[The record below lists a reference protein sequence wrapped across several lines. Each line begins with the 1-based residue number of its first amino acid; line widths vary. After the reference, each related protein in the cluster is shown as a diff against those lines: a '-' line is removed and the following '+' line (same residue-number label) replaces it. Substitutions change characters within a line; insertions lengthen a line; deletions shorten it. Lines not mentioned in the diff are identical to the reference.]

1 MNSKLRMVIALALL
15 LAGVALAQVD
25 STLMDTTLLTS
36 PARWSWVEAAVTII
50 SGLAAAFAYVVR
62 GFGASNWKELVTAR
76 TFWTGLSL
84 LVLPIL
90 VACKVHVD
98 PRLAGLIVV
107 LATWITSAAL
117 KRRVN
122 VMDTLLAILG
132 GTARFAQPDS
142 DETPAVKQ

>member
-1 MNSKLRMVIALALL
+1 MKSKLIVVLALL

-25 STLMDTTLLTS
+25 STLTDTTLLTA
-36 PARWSWVEAAVTII
+36 PVRWSWVEAAVTII

-62 GFGASNWKELVTAR
+62 GFGASNWRELVTAR

-84 LVLPIL
+84 LVLPVL
-90 VACKVHVD
+90 TACRVHVD
-98 PRLAGLIVV
+98 PRLAGLIV
-107 LATWITSAAL
+107 LLSSWITGTAL
-117 KRRVN
+117 GRRVN

-142 DETPAVKQ
+142 DERPAVKQ

>member
-1 MNSKLRMVIALALL
+1 MVIALALL

-25 STLMDTTLLTS
+25 STLTDTTLLTA
-36 PARWSWVEAAVTII
+36 PVRWSWVEAAVTII

-62 GFGASNWKELVTAR
+62 GFGASNWRELVTAR

-84 LVLPIL
+84 LVLPVL
-90 VACKVHVD
+90 TACRVHVD
-98 PRLAGLIVV
+98 PRLAGLIV
-107 LATWITSAAL
+107 LLSSWITGTAL
-117 KRRVN
+117 GRRVN

-142 DETPAVKQ
+142 DERPAVKQ